1 MRTSVYALRIGWVK
15 ILVPF
20 VFAYYPVILI
30 VEESGVA
37 FEPGPFLSIL
47 FRLLVVNYLVS
58 SAVIAF
64 DRRRLP
70 TLEIAV
76 RIGLALLI
84 IVINPMVHWTAT
96 AIAAVLIG
104 WHTITFRKV

>member
-47 FRLLVVNYLVS
+47 FRLIVVIYLVS

-70 TLEIAV
+70 TWKIAV

-96 AIAAVLIG
+96 AITAVLIG